1 MKKRY
6 LALGV
11 LALELATA
19 SATFPAAAQ
28 IIDRVS
34 LSVSQK
40 AISHQLDSKAGHAK
54 FVVSSNAPFT
64 IVTKDTIG
72 DFDVSIHKSGVINGN
87 PFGENAQM
95 PGAANACATAL
106 STAPTNIYM
115 ATQKTAA
122 QKGGILTQAVV
133 VEIRYAPETRPSFKI
148 VTQDKSRDFAQAAT
162 CADVS
167 T

>member
-34 LSVSQK
+34 L
-40 AISHQLDSKAGHAK
+40 
-54 FVVSSNAPFT
+54 F
-64 IVTKDTIG
+64 VTKDTIG